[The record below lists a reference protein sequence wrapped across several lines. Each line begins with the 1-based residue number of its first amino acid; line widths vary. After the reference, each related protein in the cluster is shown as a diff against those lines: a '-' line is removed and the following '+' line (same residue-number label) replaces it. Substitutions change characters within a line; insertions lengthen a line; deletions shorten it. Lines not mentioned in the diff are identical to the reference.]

1 MSRGFLKYVC
11 LSELDNYAMFRCHN
25 SDEYYKVFLVN
36 WESYRNYRATHWCS
50 DDPHF
55 YQVCGTAMADKVTNG
70 NILCGHYL
78 CETDSGRIMK
88 TSDSIRKGLHCNDKY
103 DCINTKAD
111 EEECSVNGDDDMSLV
126 TKMKSGIKIA
136 SMDICDGDCDT
147 HECEDEASCR
157 GYNYGL
163 YCKGLIGGDF
173 YYTPPYQICNGE
185 QDCENSEDEI
195 NCTVTDE
202 TQFSCEIYSTNKLV
216 PIHNNTMCHEIR
228 AKGKFASLYSY
239 CKGIYLSQ
247 TNCTDPSK
255 VATNC
260 LINGFMSNLSK
271 AMVCQG
277 LKGCDDDIQ
286 NQCFNTSA
294 TCPVH
299 KHATCDGINDCND
312 ESDETNMI
320 CNTKTRQKCRRRI
333 GKDEDL
339 PIPLAWL
346 KDGVVDC
353 LDGEDEKDTWPTCGT
368 AKSLRFVTN
377 NKNCQNVYIC
387 KSGEP
392 GYAELANLC
401 DGLETCGNEN
411 KVCATARG
419 SQTITTEVLTTNK
432 GLSKHLAYCLE
443 GLKNTDNFN
452 GSCKIYPS
460 FIFPDDDYFGVD
472 TKTSIILPKATHT
485 CDHMFGELYV
495 YTTCLD
501 KCPNSPCP
509 LKNIPRYEVCPDQFR
524 DRIGTIAN
532 NKYLAF
538 FTRSFGNI
546 YTNRYFVCD
555 NKLKCLDY
563 SKVCNLVDDCGDD
576 SDEEG
581 CTNHFKCNNS
591 GDYIPK
597 TNKCDGSYD
606 CMDLSDECNDQCS
619 IEILQGYL
627 LKCLSWAI
635 GIAAVVANC
644 IIIAKNVGA
653 LRKCQSIVA
662 LVNKSLVMMISFGD
676 LLVGGYLFV
685 ISIYDGIIY
694 KKSYCTEQINWM
706 TSINC
711 SVIGVLS
718 TIGSQVSLFA
728 MCALSLSRI
737 YGIYN
742 SMRIPGEVT
751 LMKALQV
758 AASLFLMMLASVSIA
773 VVPIVSRFENFFVN
787 GVKYADELKA
797 FIGTPNKGILLSVF
811 KEYFGRTKDKSLS
824 WEMINKMMREMYSH
838 DFDYPDY
845 TKEIKKVDF
854 YGNDGVCLFKYFV
867 KADDP
872 QRAMVWGIL
881 GLNLLCFILIT
892 ASYILIGFISFKSSK
907 SLTKSKGN
915 KQIAQRNRK
924 MNMRISI
931 IITTDFLCWVPF
943 IVICVLHSLEVLDA
957 TPWYSLFSI
966 VILPINSVINPLI
979 YDDTVTTFFVFPIQQ
994 LASRLTRSIA
1004 RQGIRRRTRD
1014 REAVN
1019 GEKCANGKSVAL
1031 TITCSGIE
1039 DSVNPVK
1046 SSARDLANTIQ
1057 VEEAGVGSSI
1067 QESDAQI
1074 GGSPLK
1080 DERKREDQLK
1090 DEEKEMLEHERKEEL
1105 KLESKK
1111 ELGDKMKEE
1120 IEYERKEDS
1129 EDEKKEVLE
1138 DEGKEDHEHERKEEL
1153 EHERKE

>member
-1 MSRGFLKYVC
+1 M
-11 LSELDNYAMFRCHN
+11 
-25 SDEYYKVFLVN
+25 
-36 WESYRNYRATHWCS
+36 
-50 DDPHF
+50 
-55 YQVCGTAMADKVTNG
+55 
-70 NILCGHYL
+70 
-78 CETDSGRIMK
+78 
-88 TSDSIRKGLHCNDKY
+88 
-103 DCINTKAD
+103 
-111 EEECSVNGDDDMSLV
+111 
-126 TKMKSGIKIA
+126 
-136 SMDICDGDCDT
+136 
-147 HECEDEASCR
+147 
-157 GYNYGL
+157 
-163 YCKGLIGGDF
+163 
-173 YYTPPYQICNGE
+173 
-185 QDCENSEDEI
+185 
-195 NCTVTDE
+195 
-202 TQFSCEIYSTNKLV
+202 
-216 PIHNNTMCHEIR
+216 
-228 AKGKFASLYSY
+228 
-239 CKGIYLSQ
+239 
-247 TNCTDPSK
+247 
-255 VATNC
+255 
-260 LINGFMSNLSK
+260 
-271 AMVCQG
+271 
-277 LKGCDDDIQ
+277 
-286 NQCFNTSA
+286 
-294 TCPVH
+294 
-299 KHATCDGINDCND
+299 
-312 ESDETNMI
+312 
-320 CNTKTRQKCRRRI
+320 
-333 GKDEDL
+333 

-346 KDGVVDC
+346 NDGVVDC
-353 LDGEDEKDTWPTCGT
+353 LDGEDEKDIWPTCGS
-368 AKSLRFVTN
+368 AQSLRFVTN
-377 NKNCQNVYIC
+377 SKNCHNVYIC
-387 KSGEP
+387 TSGKP
-392 GYAELANLC
+392 GYVELANLC

-432 GLSKHLAYCLE
+432 GLRKHLAHCLE
-443 GLKNTDNFN
+443 GLTRTHNFN
-452 GSCKIYPS
+452 GSCKTYPS
-460 FIFPDDDYFGVD
+460 FIFPNDDYFGVD
-472 TKTSIILPKATHT
+472 TRTSVILPRGTQT
-485 CDHMFGELYV
+485 CDHMYGELYV
-495 YTTCLD
+495 YTTCLG

-563 SKVCNLVDDCGDD
+563 SKVCNLVDDCGDG
-576 SDEEG
+576 SDEES
-581 CTNHFKCNNS
+581 CTNHFKCNQS

-597 TNKCDGSYD
+597 TSKCDGSYD

-635 GIAAVVANC
+635 GIAAVVANV

-694 KKSYCTEQINWM
+694 KKSYCTEQIKWI

-773 VVPIVSRFENFFVN
+773 VVPVVSRFENFFVN

-811 KEYFGRTKDKSLS
+811 KEYFGRTRDKSLS

-892 ASYILIGFISFKSSK
+892 ASYVLIGFISFKSFK

-924 MNMRISI
+924 MNLRISI

-994 LASRLTRSIA
+994 LASRLTRSTA

-1014 REAVN
+1014 READK
-1019 GEKCANGKSVAL
+1019 GEGCENGKSVAL
-1031 TITCSGIE
+1031 TISCSASGKE
-1039 DSVNPVK
+1039 DCVNQVK
-1046 SSARDLANTIQ
+1046 RSARDMAYKIHI
-1057 VEEAGVGSSI
+1057 EEPGVGISI
-1067 QESDAQI
+1067 QEGDALI
-1074 GGSPLK
+1074 SVSPLK
-1080 DERKREDQLK
+1080 DDKQERERK
-1090 DEEKEMLEHERKEEL
+1090 
-1105 KLESKK
+1105 
-1111 ELGDKMKEE
+1111 GD
-1120 IEYERKEDS
+1120 
-1129 EDEKKEVLE
+1129 LE
-1138 DEGKEDHEHERKEEL
+1138 DEGKEKLEHKTKELENERKEEQKHGKMEEQEQEGRKALKLESRENLGDGIKGGQEHESKKDDRKKDLENERKEGLEDERKEGLEDERKEKLENERKEEL
-1153 EHERKE
+1153 ENERKEELEDERKGELEDERKEELVNERKEELEDKRKEELEDEIKEELEDERKEELVNERKEELEDKRKEELEDEIKEELEDERKEELEDEIKEELEDERKEELEDEIKEELVNERKEELVNERKEELEDERK